1 MKTIVIAILCLLVAG
16 SFSSL
21 IAVDEQRKAYD
32 KMVKEATREADDY
45 VQEKQKEQKA
55 SATDAH
61 AQKDAALENR
71 VQAERQR
78 IDAEMDTVRGRGF
91 STTFTQGM
99 KDNQLQL
106 LQNQLDGLASDPE
119 AYFKGR

>member
-32 KMVKEATREADDY
+32 KMVEEATREADEY
-45 VQEKQKEQKA
+45 VQEKQKDQKA

-61 AQKDAALENR
+61 AQKDIALEKR

-78 IDAEMDTVRGRGF
+78 IEAEMDTVRGRGF
-91 STTFTQGM
+91 SSTFTQGM

-106 LQNQLDGLASDPE
+106 LQNQLDELASDPE